1 MQVIVGTAA
10 SLDDLIPRVQN
21 DEIEIVDADGI
32 TVAYLVAAPRPGDAT
47 YSRFETIFQSH
58 AETLR
63 RRAANP
69 ARGITTQELLSKLDA
84 MTCDVESPCGSR

>member
-1 MQVIVGTAA
+1 MQVVVGTAA
-10 SLDDLIPRVQN
+10 TLDELIPRMQT

-32 TVAYLVAAPRPGDAT
+32 AVAFLVAAPRPGDAT
-47 YSRFETIFQSH
+47 YSKFETVFQSH

-84 MTCDVESPCGSR
+84 MTSDAE